1 MRKEEKRSPNGLLFY
16 FFSMKVLLLK
26 MDDSLISREVLDNTY
41 NRIVTEIKMNAV
53 AMIPPFVKDTE
64 VVDIDAVA
72 VSYANDA
79 QIHFSQVFNS
89 LEAKGETNV

>member
-1 MRKEEKRSPNGLLFY
+1 
-16 FFSMKVLLLK
+16 

-72 VSYANDA
+72 FDNDGKFLFA
-79 QIHFSQVFNS
+79 PFRT
-89 LEAKGETNV
+89 EGGPNV

>member
-26 MDDSLISREVLDNTY
+26 PGIGVNAEIADNIY
-41 NRIVTEIKMNAV
+41 NNIVMQIRTNAV
-53 AMIPPFVKDTE
+53 AMIPTSIKSTE

-72 VSYANDA
+72 FDKDGRLFIMPST
-79 QIHFSQVFNS
+79 
-89 LEAKGETNV
+89 EKGELNA

>member
-16 FFSMKVLLLK
+16 FSMKVLLLR
-26 MDDSLISREVLDNTY
+26 MNDSPRSREVIDDTY
-41 NRIVTEIKMNAV
+41 VRIVNEIKSNAV

-72 VSYANDA
+72 IAYANDE
-79 QIHFSQVFNS
+79 QIRFSQFFNS
-89 LEAKGETNV
+89 LEAKGESNV

>member
-16 FFSMKVLLLK
+16 FSMKVLLLR
-26 MDDSLISREVLDNTY
+26 MSDSPRSRDVIDDTY
-41 NRIVTEIKMNAV
+41 VRIVNEIKTNAV

-72 VSYANDA
+72 FDNDGKLY
-79 QIHFSQVFNS
+79 IMPEKTEGV
-89 LEAKGETNV
+89 